1 MHLNKGMLN
10 LNAYGTHLALDSI
23 PVRMEGSDIFFDHY
37 ALRPSGDPKKAI
49 YIDGSIRKSTTPQA
63 TASLRITS
71 DELTLLNEPRPTRD
85 DQLLYGKIIALT
97 RMVATGPLTS
107 LRVRGS
113 VNVLSGTNCT
123 YVMREDPLTAS
134 QQTDQLVQFIDFSDT
149 LFTKKVEVAPTS
161 LGGLDVNLTINVD
174 PSVRIGADLTAG
186 GTDYVH
192 AQGGGTLHFTYP
204 PTAR

>member
-1 MHLNKGMLN
+1 
-10 LNAYGTHLALDSI
+10 
-23 PVRMEGSDIFFDHY
+23 
-37 ALRPSGDPKKAI
+37 
-49 YIDGSIRKSTTPQA
+49 
-63 TASLRITS
+63 
-71 DELTLLNEPRPTRD
+71 
-85 DQLLYGKIIALT
+85 
-97 RMVATGPLTS
+97 MVATGPLTS

-149 LFTKKVEVAPTS
+149 LFTKKVEIAPTS

-174 PSVRIGADLTAG
+174 PSVLIGADLTAG

-192 AQGGGTLHFTYP
+192 AQGGARFISP
-204 PTAR
+204 IRPTAR